1 MNIQV
6 RDHQEQ
12 DIPTMAEIWNQ
23 VVEDGIAFPQ
33 EELLD
38 EKSGREFFE
47 SQSLCGVAEDT
58 DSGHICNA
66 SYGVSSESRGLH
78 IGEKLVRHSME
89 LGRELMKLFVLII

>member
-1 MNIQV
+1 
-6 RDHQEQ
+6 
-12 DIPTMAEIWNQ
+12 MAEIWNQ

-66 SYGVSSESRGLH
+66 SLRG
-78 IGEKLVRHSME
+78 
-89 LGRELMKLFVLII
+89 FF